1 MTTHILR
8 MKLKT
13 TGEDDSAI
21 IIIYL
26 VVLLLLTLYKNNT
39 RSSSSPKLPERGEEY
54 IQSVSMTERAAFHLS
69 RHRYRIVNGI

>member
-13 TGEDDSAI
+13 TGEDDAAI

-26 VVLLLLTLYKNNT
+26 VLLLLTLYKNNT

-54 IQSVSMTERAAFHLS
+54 IQSVSMTERAAFDLS